1 MKVLIYLTLVFVLT
15 SIVGNNLV
23 FSQDSKDE
31 SKIGSITGKIV
42 DHETKAL
49 VEGALIKIMDSK
61 LGTESDEKGEFHL
74 SNLRYGNY
82 RLNIS
87 MVGYKSIVISDLVL
101 SSTKPLEVEIE
112 LIPDAITTSTIDVED
127 NYYQKSSDQNTS
139 VTNFDFEEI
148 RRTPGANEDI
158 SRMMQSAPG
167 VSIGNDQRNDLIVR
181 GGSPN
186 ENLILIDGIEI
197 PNINHFASEGTTGG
211 AIGFIN
217 LKFIREANIYTGGFS
232 SKYGDKLSGVV
243 DIKFREGSKKNY
255 YNNVDLSFA
264 GFGGIFEG
272 PITEKGS
279 YMLSIRR
286 SYLDLLKSAIRLTA
300 VPNYWDFNLKLSY
313 DFNKNNKLSV
323 IGFSALDKIS
333 FNANDA
339 KSADDIPYNTDD
351 KVNVYTIGANY
362 QRLLKNGYIQTILS
376 NSYTKYY
383 DNVNDSNNIKHIF
396 GSDSYEN
403 ETELK
408 SEINYSLSKL
418 LSLNAGI
425 GWKHG
430 NYKTN
435 MYAEADTTPQG
446 YIIPEMKLNNL
457 LNTNK
462 FFGDANLTSHLLKN
476 KFIVNLGA
484 RYDYFDYTT
493 NKNTFSPRAALTYN
507 LTPVTSIN
515 ASWGIFYQTPSAV
528 WLSTGDNKALKSIR
542 CDHYIL
548 GIDQLLNSEIKIT
561 AEAYV
566 KKYYD
571 YPVSVNDPTYIL
583 IDGGSNFGPGFIGNA
598 VTAGYGY
605 VKGFDFSFEKK
616 LTGNGIYGLLT
627 YSYSKSS
634 FKALAG
640 DGKPGAFDPT
650 NQLTLT
656 AGYQVADDWLIGIKF
671 KYMGG
676 RPYTPFDVEKSTQ
689 LGRGVYDM
697 NHFNGARY
705 PDYSRLDIRVDKK
718 FYIGKLCMTT
728 YFELQNLY
736 NRKNVYMYFWN
747 KDRNEVG
754 TVYHWAFMPVGGFN
768 LQF

>member
-1 MKVLIYLTLVFVLT
+1 MKVRYLILFIILIINVKTNFLL
-15 SIVGNNLV
+15 
-23 FSQDSKDE
+23 SQDNISG
-31 SKIGSITGKIV
+31 SKIGSINGKIT
-42 DHETKAL
+42 DRETKAV
-49 VEGALIKIMDSK
+49 VEGASVRIIDSK
-61 LGTESDEKGEFHL
+61 TGTESNEKGEFQID
-74 SNLRYGNY
+74 NLKYGNY
-82 RLNIS
+82 RLSVS
-87 MVGYKSIVISDLVL
+87 MVGYKPAVIADLVL
-101 SSTKPLEVEIE
+101 SSSKPLEVEIE
-112 LIPDAITTSTIDVED
+112 LIPDAITTSSIDVEE
-127 NYYQKSSDQNTS
+127 NYYQKSSDENTS

-148 RRTPGANEDI
+148 RRAPGANQDI

-197 PNINHFASEGTTGG
+197 PNINHFGSESTSGG

-243 DIKFREGSKKNY
+243 DIKFRDGSRKNY
-255 YNNVDLSFA
+255 YNNLDLSFA

-272 PITEKGS
+272 PLTKKGS

-286 SYLDLLKSAIRLTA
+286 SYLDFLKSAIRLTA

-313 DFNKNNKLSV
+313 DLNKNNKLSLV
-323 IGFSALDKIS
+323 GFSAIDKIA
-333 FNANDA
+333 FNSNDA

-351 KVNVYTIGANY
+351 KVNVYTAGINY
-362 QRLLKNGYIQTILS
+362 RSLFKNGYIQTVLS
-376 NSYTKYY
+376 NSFTKYY
-383 DNVNDSNNIKHIF
+383 DNVNDSANIKHIF
-396 GSDSYEN
+396 DSNSYEN
-403 ETELK
+403 ETNLK
-408 SEINYSLSKL
+408 TEINYSVSKTFG
-418 LSLNAGI
+418 LNAGL

-430 NYKTN
+430 NYKN
-435 MYAEADTTPQG
+435 NIYSQADTTPQD
-446 YIIPEMKLNNL
+446 YIIPETKLNKL

-462 FFGDANLTSHLLKN
+462 FFSEANLTSHLIQN
-476 KFIVNLGA
+476 KFIVNIGA

-493 NKNTFSPRAALTYN
+493 NKNTFSPRAAISYN
-507 LTPVTSIN
+507 LTNTTSIN
-515 ASWGIFYQTPSAV
+515 ASWGIFYQTPSAL
-528 WLSTGDNKALKSIR
+528 WLNSGDNKSLKSIR

-548 GIDQLLNSEIKIT
+548 GIDRLLNPEIKVT

-571 YPVSVNDPTYIL
+571 YPVSVSDPTYIL
-583 IDGGSNFGPGFIGNA
+583 IDDGNNFGPGFIGNA
-598 VTAGYGY
+598 VSAGYGY
-605 VKGFDFSFEKK
+605 VRGFDFSFEKK
-616 LTGNGIYGLLT
+616 LSGNGIYGLVT
-627 YSYSKSS
+627 YSYSNSN
-634 FKALAG
+634 FKALTGAEE
-640 DGKPGAFDPT
+640 PGSFDPKHQFT
-650 NQLTLT
+650 IT

-676 RPYTPFDVEKSTQ
+676 RPYTPFDIEKSIQ

-697 NHFNGARY
+697 NNFNGARY
-705 PDYSRLDIRVDKK
+705 PDYSRLDVRVDKQ
-718 FYIGKLCMTT
+718 FFFGKLCLTT

-747 KDRNEVG
+747 KDRNTVG
-754 TVYHWAFMPVGGFN
+754 TIYHWAFMPVGGFN